1 MVVVVVI
8 AVAVSVVPMT
18 PVIVAVVIS
27 APAGMN
33 SGMTGMGVTSLRRS
47 NSEDDY
53 QDKAQRFYDSHAIYD
68 YSVDWRWTLEVFDFV
83 SRKTRRE
90 LRTMIESMLPST

>member
-8 AVAVSVVPMT
+8 AVAVSVVPMN

-27 APAGMN
+27 APGGIN
-33 SGMTGMGVTSLRRS
+33 SDMTGMGVTSLRRS

-53 QDKAQRFYDSHAIYD
+53 RGQGQTI
-68 YSVDWRWTLEVFDFV
+68 L
-83 SRKTRRE
+83 
-90 LRTMIESMLPST
+90 